1 MTKCFTDSNC
11 ESEHV
16 GHGGLLHAIKGFD
29 GPQGLVCL
37 LDGHWGRVFDRNPYS
52 GRQSLDDFYGYEY
65 VSIDSPSI
73 SELQAFSRPAD
84 AEWKWVLYQQQAL
97 PSDLL
102 TPIKFMDRY
111 VPNMVVDL
119 DNNVKG
125 DVKNV
130 TAELSFASVLCAASK
145 VEECPH
151 AGISRPRRVRMIQS
165 LESNAAV
172 SSLKGTL
179 TWHAA
184 NSKDFAATI
193 PLRGHAYPEN
203 CDLSL
208 LTASSKE
215 FTATISPKGH
225 ACTES
230 YDSSPLTSSLTWG
243 EDCLA
248 NGCADFA
255 ATIPQR
261 AHVYAENCDLPHLTA
276 NGKEFAATISH
287 KDNAYAECYD
297 LPPLTSSL
305 IWGEDS
311 VTNSCS
317 LEGKLTVN
325 MLSSTRG
332 IQDLAPS
339 CELLSGVME
348 PSVIPTILQQPS
360 IQDRSAYHFDDE
372 MTVWKASN
380 EKCFDAEK
388 QADDILGEA
397 LCRAQ
402 TRARLAEK
410 LAAQTLQE
418 RDRLAHL
425 LLKEAWTTCTYKQR
439 AQNLELENRLLKLW
453 SNVDIEVWTGS
464 KSMFPVEQRAR
475 ISRKLALKHH
485 SRLDKRNLRVST
497 SWRDKDG
504 NSSRSWKKRVLLS
517 CTLGLAF
524 VLGLSIAGAGLLIG
538 WSMGWMLFS

>member
-84 AEWKWVLYQQQAL
+84 AEWKWILYQQQAL

-215 FTATISPKGH
+215 FTATISPKDH

-243 EDCLA
+243 ED
-248 NGCADFA
+248 
-255 ATIPQR
+255 
-261 AHVYAENCDLPHLTA
+261 
-276 NGKEFAATISH
+276 
-287 KDNAYAECYD
+287 
-297 LPPLTSSL
+297 
-305 IWGEDS
+305 S

-317 LEGKLTVN
+317 LEGKLTAN
-325 MLSSTRG
+325 MLSSTRS

-360 IQDRSAYHFDDE
+360 IQDRSAYHSDDE

-402 TRARLAEK
+402 TRARLAEN

-439 AQNLELENRLLKLW
+439 AQTLELENRLLKLW

-497 SWRDKDG
+497 SWQDKDG